1 MATVRHRFG
10 PVLAAVLLVVGG
22 VGAACAAAEDP
33 APTPAPTVIRVP
45 DLLPGVVP
53 PAPQDR
59 PVLTVTGAITATNA
73 EGALRLDRV
82 AVDRLGLLATT
93 VDDPWAKRRLGFQG
107 VWLRDVVALAHPA
120 PGATGLH
127 LTALDDYQVDLAL
140 ADVRADGIFLATRD
154 DRGTPL
160 PVEDGGPT
168 RVVFTDDLAGRF
180 SPDRWIWNL
189 VRIEVR

>member
-1 MATVRHRFG
+1 VATVRHRIG
-10 PVLAAVLLVVGG
+10 PVLAAVLVVVGG

-33 APTPAPTVIRVP
+33 APAPAPSVIRAP

-59 PVLTVTGAITATNA
+59 PVLTVTGAITATN
-73 EGALRLDRV
+73 G
-82 AVDRLGLLATT
+82 
-93 VDDPWAKRRLGFQG
+93 DDPWAKQRLGFQG
-107 VWLRDVVALAHPA
+107 VWLRDLVALAHPA

-127 LTALDDYQVDLAL
+127 LTALDDYQVDLDL

-168 RVVFTDDLAGRF
+168 RIVFTDDLVHRF
-180 SPDRWIWNL
+180 SQDRWIWSL
-189 VRIEVR
+189 VRIDVR